1 MSVDSLT
8 RPARAELGHD
18 LGPSSARPPDAVP
31 PDATV
36 DATVDATARRARA
49 EPGRGGGVA

>member
-8 RPARAELGHD
+8 RPARAELGDD
-18 LGPSSARPPDAVP
+18 LGPSSARPPDAVA
-31 PDATV
+31 PDAS
-36 DATVDATARRARA
+36 VDATARRARA